1 MQQTSLWGIAN
12 KAAQNKAYRFRNL
25 FGMLKVSFLFWC
37 WTFIN
42 RKASAG
48 IDRVSAIEYEEN
60 LIDNLK
66 HLVKSVKEK
75 RYRAKLV
82 LRKYIPKG
90 EGKLRPLGIPAIADK
105 LLQLGVAKI
114 LEAIYEQDF
123 LSCS

>member
-1 MQQTSLWGIAN
+1 MHMGKGCTKRRSLQRKLHPNMKDREMQQTSLWGIAN

-25 FGMLKVSFLFWC
+25 FGMLDVSFLFWC

-66 HLVKSVKEK
+66 QLVKSVKEK

-82 LRKYIPKG
+82 LRKVYP
-90 EGKLRPLGIPAIADK
+90 
-105 LLQLGVAKI
+105 
-114 LEAIYEQDF
+114 
-123 LSCS
+123 